1 MALVELKTDLKSLKN
16 STFGAKAL
24 LVGKDIN
31 DPPKSKGLMMQV
43 TRRADDLV
51 RHTKLLGRREGL
63 KFIGNQALL
72 AQTNLKQK
80 IKQGKKDNN
89 LKEVMKNQLIQTGI
103 NTVAGTASIL
113 AQIPVNGTGTHLIRG
128 FGGISYLTPSVE
140 PSNINGFIA
149 RISKNLAGGTGNTV
163 NAAVNSLNGELTIL
177 DTPATS
183 QHKETEGTEKSKFIN
198 DKGEISRA
206 TPYGAEDTTENNYIN
221 SHVKYKNGGASV
233 DLGSLPSALPAEE
246 ERVNSQDA
254 DQGGGA
260 KKIPLRKRID
270 STDGQSMFGETV
282 STSNRVVRTSSI
294 RNENY
299 ETYKITGSQEIN
311 SVSSSISDKQEDSKR
326 QERTSIISSQES
338 LEKAQNYDLYK
349 TTGSQEINSV
359 SSSISEKLENS
370 ERQERTSII
379 SSQEN
384 LENAQNYDVYK
395 VDGEALGTMQN
406 PIILHNPGKT
416 RLGADG
422 TVTDEADRP
431 DAIQNLG
438 IETSALGAAQEDLIP
453 FEFNTFTPGNVG
465 GKFLYFRALLD
476 GFADNYSG
484 DWAGTKYVGRGEE
497 LYTYNGFKRDISFD
511 FKAAAFSKADMAP
524 LYEKLNALVGSTAPT
539 YGDGLFM
546 QGTFTKITVGDY
558 LKKVPGIIKSVGLTW
573 DKGTPWEI
581 EGDLRVPHMLSVSIA
596 FTPIHNFVPQEGS
609 RFIG

>member
-16 STFGAKAL
+16 STFGAKDL

-31 DPPKSKGLMMQV
+31 DPPNSKGLMMQV
-43 TRRADDLV
+43 TRRVDDLV
-51 RHTKLLGRREGL
+51 RHTKLLGRKEGL

-80 IKQGKKDNN
+80 IKQGKKDGD
-89 LKEVMKNQLIQTGI
+89 LGKVMKDQLIQTGI

-128 FGGISYLTPSVE
+128 FGGNSYLKPLGDPSG
-140 PSNINGFIA
+140 INGLLA
-149 RISKNLAGGTGNTV
+149 EMSTLAGGTGDTV
-163 NAAVNSLNGELTIL
+163 NAAVNSLNGELTII

-183 QHKETEGTEKSKFIN
+183 QHKEKGNPGTEKSKFIN
-198 DKGEISRA
+198 DEGEISKD
-206 TPYGAEDTTENNYIN
+206 TPYGAGDAAENNYIN
-221 SHVKYKNGGASV
+221 NPKKYKKASDSV

-246 ERVNSQDA
+246 ERVNEQDA
-254 DQGGGA
+254 DQGGEA
-260 KKIPLRKRID
+260 KKIPLRKRIEGNP
-270 STDGQSMFGETV
+270 SVFGEKV
-282 STSNRVVRTSSI
+282 STSNRVVRTSPI
-294 RNENY
+294 REENY
-299 ETYKITGSQEIN
+299 ETYKI
-311 SVSSSISDKQEDSKR
+311 D
-326 QERTSIISSQES
+326 
-338 LEKAQNYDLYK
+338 
-349 TTGSQEINSV
+349 
-359 SSSISEKLENS
+359 
-370 ERQERTSII
+370 
-379 SSQEN
+379 
-384 LENAQNYDVYK
+384 NA
-395 VDGEALGTMQN
+395 ALGTIIN
-406 PIILHNPGKT
+406 PITIANPGKT
-416 RLGADG
+416 RVGSDG
-422 TVTDEADRP
+422 STVTDKEDRP

-438 IETSALGAAQEDLIP
+438 IETSALGVDKQDLIP

-497 LYTYNGFKRDISFD
+497 LYTYNGFKRDITFD

-524 LYEKLNALVGSTAPT
+524 LYDKLNALVGSTAPT

-558 LKKVPGIIKSVGLTW
+558 LKKVPGIIRSVGLTW

>member
-128 FGGISYLTPSVE
+128 FGGISYLTPSAE

-379 SSQEN
+379 SSQEK

-453 FEFNTFTPGNVG
+453 
-465 GKFLYFRALLD
+465 
-476 GFADNYSG
+476 
-484 DWAGTKYVGRGEE
+484 
-497 LYTYNGFKRDISFD
+497 
-511 FKAAAFSKADMAP
+511 
-524 LYEKLNALVGSTAPT
+524 
-539 YGDGLFM
+539 
-546 QGTFTKITVGDY
+546 
-558 LKKVPGIIKSVGLTW
+558 IIKKHAPDWRRVLNETQRRSIGGILSGNSVDNSSVDSASVILKHLKEKNFKEMRKWVTNNIDTDTSAIFRSIYDNMQDHIKPHCIPQVVLTLA
-573 DKGTPWEI
+573 DYQYKSAFVADIEI
-581 EGDLRVPHMLSVSIA
+581 NTVACLTEIMSQVE
-596 FTPIHNFVPQEGS
+596 FK
-609 RFIG
+609 

>member
-16 STFGAKAL
+16 STFGAKDL

-31 DPPKSKGLMMQV
+31 DPPNSKGLMMQV
-43 TRRADDLV
+43 TRRVDDLV
-51 RHTKLLGRREGL
+51 RHTKLLGRKEGL

-80 IKQGKKDNN
+80 IKQGKKDGD
-89 LKEVMKNQLIQTGI
+89 LGKVMKAQLIQTGI

-128 FGGISYLTPSVE
+128 FGGNSYLKPSGD
-140 PSNINGFIA
+140 PSGINGLVA
-149 RISKNLAGGTGNTV
+149 GMSSLAGGTGNTV
-163 NAAVNSLNGELTIL
+163 NAAVNSLNGELSIP
-177 DTPATS
+177 DTGAWSGIADYNAKAT
-183 QHKETEGTEKSKFIN
+183 
-198 DKGEISRA
+198 GE
-206 TPYGAEDTTENNYIN
+206 D
-221 SHVKYKNGGASV
+221 
-233 DLGSLPSALPAEE
+233 
-246 ERVNSQDA
+246 RVNSILKTKHEESPSPLGDA
-254 DQGGGA
+254 ITEVNNPSGQWNYLGEDDINNEKTKVRSTIVLEGGKITLDKDKIYSKHYFDGRTRLSGGIPSKGPKGGNTVVNKFPEDEIGQLNLEEA
-260 KKIPLRKRID
+260 KINNNVNQQTEDKR
-270 STDGQSMFGETV
+270 V
-282 STSNRVVRTSSI
+282 LRTSAI
-294 RNENY
+294 LKANY
-299 ETYKITGSQEIN
+299 ETYEI
-311 SVSSSISDKQEDSKR
+311 
-326 QERTSIISSQES
+326 
-338 LEKAQNYDLYK
+338 
-349 TTGSQEINSV
+349 
-359 SSSISEKLENS
+359 
-370 ERQERTSII
+370 
-379 SSQEN
+379 
-384 LENAQNYDVYK
+384 
-395 VDGEALGTMQN
+395 DGAAIGTIKN
-406 PIILHNPGKT
+406 PITIANPGKT
-416 RLGADG
+416 RLDSKGAI
-422 TVTDEADRP
+422 TDTEDRP

-438 IETSALGAAQEDLIP
+438 IETSALGVDKQDLIP

-497 LYTYNGFKRDISFD
+497 LYTYNGFKRDITFD

>member
-31 DPPKSKGLMMQV
+31 DPPNSKGLMMQV
-43 TRRADDLV
+43 TRRVDDLV
-51 RHTKLLGRREGL
+51 RHTKLLGRKEGL

-80 IKQGKKDNN
+80 IKQGKKDGN
-89 LKEVMKNQLIQTGI
+89 LGEVMKDQLILTGI

-128 FGGISYLTPSVE
+128 FGGNSYLKPSGD
-140 PSNINGFIA
+140 PSGINGL
-149 RISKNLAGGTGNTV
+149 ISRMSILAGGTGDTV
-163 NAAVNSLNGELTIL
+163 NAAVNSLNGELTII
-177 DTPATS
+177 DNPATS
-183 QHKETEGTEKSKFIN
+183 QHKEKGNPGIEKSKFIN
-198 DKGEISRA
+198 DEGEETRLA
-206 TPYGAEDTTENNYIN
+206 TPYSPEDTTKNNYIN
-221 SHVKYKNGGASV
+221 SHEKYKKAGESV
-233 DLGSLPSALPAEE
+233 DLGSLTSALPAEK
-246 ERVNSQDA
+246 ERVNEQDA
-254 DQGGGA
+254 DQGGEA
-260 KKIPLRKRID
+260 KKIPLRERID
-270 STDGQSMFGETV
+270 GKDGQSVFGETV
-282 STSNRVVRTSSI
+282 STSNRVVRTSPI
-294 RNENY
+294 RKKNY
-299 ETYKITGSQEIN
+299 ETYKIDQAAIGT
-311 SVSSSISDKQEDSKR
+311 
-326 QERTSIISSQES
+326 II
-338 LEKAQNYDLYK
+338 
-349 TTGSQEINSV
+349 
-359 SSSISEKLENS
+359 
-370 ERQERTSII
+370 
-379 SSQEN
+379 
-384 LENAQNYDVYK
+384 
-395 VDGEALGTMQN
+395 N
-406 PIILHNPGKT
+406 PITIANPGKT
-416 RLGADG
+416 RVGSDG
-422 TVTDEADRP
+422 STVTDDKDRP

-438 IETSALGAAQEDLIP
+438 IETSALGVDKQDLIP

-497 LYTYNGFKRDISFD
+497 LYTYNGFKRDITFD